1 MVVKGNPKVASFE
14 MTDIP
19 LIKKIASTKK
29 PMIISTG
36 MANIKEIELT
46 FKTAKKYGDKQV
58 EIWRRSYDVPP
69 PGGESLKMTCDRVI
83 PYFMIR

>member
-1 MVVKGNPKVASFE
+1 MEKNLELQFLARLAEETAVDFLEKLKCPIYKVASFE
-14 MTDIP
+14 MIDIP

-46 FKTAKKYGDKQV
+46 FKTAKKS
-58 EIWRRSYDVPP
+58 WCS
-69 PGGESLKMTCDRVI
+69 
-83 PYFMIR
+83 